1 MRIADVAQKR
11 PGALD
16 WQERARPAVQL
27 ALNCRCG
34 VDCCELDVV
43 GVILFQS
50 HRVPEIAWPL
60 GLMAVA
66 PFWAAV
72 AGTYVPGLVADGE
85 RISALAVA
93 YGALVLAFLGG
104 TRWGAAL
111 LPQNRRLLTVQ
122 RAIAVTFPTAGLASL
137 LLPTVTG
144 LATLL
149 CFYLLQALWDLVSAE
164 DGHLPYWSAMARVC
178 FVGAIVPALLVLI
191 GHAVL

>member
-1 MRIADVAQKR
+1 M
-11 PGALD
+11 
-16 WQERARPAVQL
+16 
-27 ALNCRCG
+27 
-34 VDCCELDVV
+34 
-43 GVILFQS
+43 ILFQS
-50 HRVPEIAWPL
+50 QRVPEMAWPL

-66 PFWAAV
+66 PFWMAV
-72 AGTYVPGLVADGE
+72 GGTYVPGLADGE

-122 RAIAVTFPTAGLASL
+122 RAIATTFPAAGLASL

-144 LATLL
+144 LAILL

-164 DGHLPYWSAMARVC
+164 DGHLPYWSAMTRVC
-178 FVGAIVPALLVLI
+178 LVGAIVPALLILI